1 MDKLLLI
8 IIDEVSNVSTER
20 LARLSKLF
28 AAAKQR
34 EDKPFGG
41 IKVLLVGDFNQKGPC
56 AGTLATRDIMNY
68 TKLSEEQKTQETILD
83 NGVFNHTSDTSIGC
97 RILTNCRWLELI
109 QAERSKDKKHNEM
122 VNHLYNGKPV
132 TPQHLKN
139 YKLWSSSTLLDDNEK
154 ERLLWLN
161 APVICKT
168 NREQHSIS
176 YL

>member
-8 IIDEVSNVSTER
+8 IIDEVSNVLTEN

-56 AGTLATRDIMNY
+56 AGTFATRDIMNY
-68 TKLSEEQKTQETILD
+68 TKLSKEQKTQETILD

-109 QAERSKDKKHNEM
+109 QAERSKDK
-122 VNHLYNGKPV
+122 
-132 TPQHLKN
+132 
-139 YKLWSSSTLLDDNEK
+139 
-154 ERLLWLN
+154 
-161 APVICKT
+161 
-168 NREQHSIS
+168 
-176 YL
+176 